1 MKFLKVPKHLKLSAK
16 NNIMKIDYQK
26 LFKDA
31 AIAWQENNFEPIH
44 ISEQFINAIK
54 NIRNGKTYNCADS

>member
-1 MKFLKVPKHLKLSAK
+1 MKFLKVLEHLKLPGK

-26 LFKDA
+26 LFQDA

-44 ISEQFINAIK
+44 ISEKFINIIK

>member
-1 MKFLKVPKHLKLSAK
+1 
-16 NNIMKIDYQK
+16 MKINYQK
-26 LFKDA
+26 LFQDA

-54 NIRNGKTYNCADS
+54 NIRNGKTYNCTDS